1 MVTRFFY
8 ALILTFISIQGFA
21 QTEHI
26 RKSIYFP
33 GGQYYITPYQLAE
46 LRQFLD
52 SIPDLNHYNM
62 TIHSHTDNIGGASY
76 NQWLSQMRSATTIN
90 ELIENNG
97 IRLESI
103 EQKDFGQFNPVYDN
117 NTPQGRQMNRRVD
130 ILFWPISL

>member
-8 ALILTFISIQGFA
+8 AFLFTIISLQSLA

-33 GGQYYITPYQLAE
+33 GGQYYITPYQLLE
-46 LRQFLD
+46 LRSFLD
-52 SIPDLNHYNM
+52 SIPDLNHFNV
-62 TIHSHTDNIGGASY
+62 TIHSHTDNIGGVSY
-76 NQWLSQMRSATTIN
+76 NQWLSEMRSATTIN
-90 ELIENNG
+90 ELNNSG
-97 IRLESI
+97 VPLEAI

-117 NTPQGRQMNRRVD
+117 STSQGRQMNRRVD

>member
-8 ALILTFISIQGFA
+8 ALIFVILSFQSIA

-33 GGQYYITPYQLAE
+33 GGQYYITPYQLNE
-46 LRQFLD
+46 LHQFLD
-52 SIPDLNHYNM
+52 SIPELSHFNI
-62 TIHSHTDNIGGASY
+62 TIHSHTDNIGGVSY

-97 IRLESI
+97 IPLESI

>member
-8 ALILTFISIQGFA
+8 AVLFMLISLSSFG

-46 LRQFLD
+46 LRLFLD
-52 SIPDLNHYNM
+52 SIPDLNHYDI

-76 NQWLSQMRSATTIN
+76 NQWLSKMRSTTTIY
-90 ELIENNG
+90 ELNG
-97 IRLESI
+97 SGIPLEAI

-117 NTPQGRQMNRRVD
+117 DTPQGRQMNRRVD
-130 ILFWPISL
+130 IIFWPISL